1 MDINIQG
8 RPQRKDAIKNKKE
21 PTVPTSG
28 VRKVRMQKIVILRL
42 LRQEEPG
49 CVPAAQRPRSFL
61 NRIHLLSCPCS
72 FKEQLREFAGSL
84 VVRTQHSYCQGPG
97 SIPGQGTKIPQAA
110 Q

>member
-49 CVPAAQRPRSFL
+49 CVPAAQRPREVIF
-61 NRIHLLSCPCS
+61 
-72 FKEQLREFAGSL
+72 FKA
-84 VVRTQHSYCQGPG
+84 
-97 SIPGQGTKIPQAA
+97 
-110 Q
+110 